1 VTGIEPGTH
10 PPIGQAKAR
19 QQNTLI
25 MIEPGESRNYE
36 LDIDI
41 VNNKTEIELI
51 VNELR

>member
-10 PPIGQAKAR
+10 PPIGQTKAR

-25 MIEPGESRNYE
+25 IIEPGESRNYE

-41 VNNKTEIELI
+41 INSETEIHSIL
-51 VNELR
+51 NELR